1 MIFFDSTFDNA
12 LSGDGSGGAA
22 AGSARAFF
30 LTKGISMNC
39 FKGKSTG
46 NHGYPQKLIGGSW

>member
-1 MIFFDSTFDNA
+1 MVIFFDSTFDNA

-46 NHGYPQKLIGGSW
+46 S